1 MKSDNHFIDPPSGFV
16 RVNIMMIPA
25 GILLM
30 MVLYPLSLPGEPLTL
45 EDCIARALRQN
56 ADVLIAEQGIRRAA
70 ADVKVARADLL
81 PSVNTTLFGYTRA
94 RTGPSIRVQE
104 NPTGEVDPQ
113 SGRRIFREEETR
125 IPAIDRNSFSF
136 SASMWQNIYDGGLRR
151 NAYKAARRDERR
163 SEWNHEARRAA
174 VKAAVKQHYF
184 NVLKAVELVQV
195 QEESLKLSE
204 RRLEEART
212 RKEVG
217 AGTQMDVLRLQVA
230 LENAQAQLIN
240 GKQGLILARANLNY
254 IMGEKI
260 TAALEI
266 APLQEENWRKPETRD
281 GLAASL
287 AEARAHNSSLQSLRE
302 SKAAAEYNLA
312 TARGSRHPQ
321 LAGSVSYSRNNE
333 VFGRV
338 YQGFDQ
344 NYRLNFG
351 LSLTYGLLDWGIKL
365 ANIDRARA
373 ALETLRMEVEQHERE
388 IELAVETAHLE
399 LVRLDKILEIASRTV
414 ELAQEDLRLAEERY
428 QVGKARLLEVL
439 DAQVGFIEARSNLVS
454 SRYDLKSV
462 EADLEHLLG
471 GSQ

>member
-1 MKSDNHFIDPPSGFV
+1 
-16 RVNIMMIPA
+16 MIKPA
-25 GILLM
+25 GIFLM
-30 MVLYPLSLPGEPLTL
+30 VSLYPLSLLGEPWTL
-45 EDCIARALRQN
+45 EKCIARALVRN
-56 ADVLIAEQGIRRAA
+56 ADVRIAEQGVRRAT
-70 ADVKVARADLL
+70 ADAKVARADLL
-81 PSVNTTLFGYTRA
+81 PAVNTTLFGYTRA
-94 RTGPSIRVQE
+94 RTGPSIRIQE
-104 NPTGEVDPQ
+104 NPTGEIDPQ
-113 SGRRIFREEETR
+113 SGRRIFKEEETR

-151 NAYKAARRDERR
+151 NAYKATRRDEQRA
-163 SEWNHEARRAA
+163 EWNLEARRAA
-174 VKAAVKQHYF
+174 VKAAVKQHYY
-184 NVLKAVELVQV
+184 NVLKAMELVQV

-240 GKQGLILARANLNY
+240 GRQGLILARANLNH
-254 IMGEKI
+254 IMGERV

-266 APLQEENWRKPETRD
+266 APLKEAEWQKEGKRD
-281 GLAASL
+281 SL
-287 AEARAHNSSLQSLRE
+287 SSAMSRARAHNPSLQSLRE
-302 SKAAAEYNLA
+302 SMAAAEFNLA

-333 VFGRV
+333 VFDRV
-338 YQGFDQ
+338 YQGLDQ

-351 LSLTYGLLDWGIKL
+351 LSLTYGILDWGLKL
-365 ANIDRARA
+365 ANIDRNRA
-373 ALETLRMEVEQHERE
+373 ALETRRMEVEQQERE
-388 IELAVETAHLE
+388 IELAVETAYLE
-399 LVRLDKILEIASRTV
+399 LARLDKILEIAARTV

-454 SRYDLKSV
+454 SRYDLKGV
-462 EADLEHLLG
+462 EADLERLLG

>member
-1 MKSDNHFIDPPSGFV
+1 
-16 RVNIMMIPA
+16 MIKPA
-25 GILLM
+25 GIFLM
-30 MVLYPLSLPGEPLTL
+30 VSLYPLALQGEPWTL
-45 EDCIARALRQN
+45 EKCIARALVQN
-56 ADVLIAEQGIRRAA
+56 ANVRIAEQGVRRAT
-70 ADVKVARADLL
+70 ADAKVARADLL
-81 PSVNTTLFGYTRA
+81 PAVNTTLFGYTRA
-94 RTGPSIRVQE
+94 RTGHSIRIQE

-113 SGRRIFREEETR
+113 SGRRIFKEEETR

-151 NAYKAARRDERR
+151 NAYKATRRDEQRA
-163 SEWNHEARRAA
+163 EWNLEARRAA
-174 VKAAVKQHYF
+174 VKAAVKQHYY
-184 NVLKAVELVQV
+184 NVLKAMELVQV

-204 RRLEEART
+204 RRLEEARA

-217 AGTQMDVLRLQVA
+217 AGTQMDILRLQVA

-240 GKQGLILARANLNY
+240 GQQGLILARANLNH
-254 IMGEKI
+254 IMGEKV

-266 APLQEENWRKPETRD
+266 APLQEAEWQKAGKRD
-281 GLAASL
+281 SL
-287 AEARAHNSSLQSLRE
+287 SAVILQARAHNPSLQGLHE
-302 SKAAAEYNLA
+302 SMAASEFNLA

-321 LAGSVSYSRNNE
+321 LAGSVSYSRNSE
-333 VFGRV
+333 VFDRV
-338 YQGFDQ
+338 YQDLDQ

-351 LSLTYGLLDWGIKL
+351 LSLTYGILDWGLRL
-365 ANIDRARA
+365 ANIDRSRA
-373 ALETLRMEVEQHERE
+373 ALETQRIEVEQQERE

-399 LVRLDKILEIASRTV
+399 LARLDKILEIAARTV

-462 EADLEHLLG
+462 EADLERLLG